1 MKEILQ
7 AYIYNEKMLNDLYK
21 RAAALTC
28 REDEKQALLNFADH
42 CHQMCIRDRSY
53 PSYNH
58 NEDNTYKH
66 KSLDE
71 AFEFLLYNQHYK

>member
-28 REDEKQALLNFADH
+28 REDEKQALLKDV
-42 CHQMCIRDRSY
+42 
-53 PSYNH
+53 
-58 NEDNTYKH
+58 YKRQVCAITIAG
-66 KSLDE
+66 D
-71 AFEFLLYNQHYK
+71 A